1 MLKQI
6 MPLWV
11 TKLGDCS
18 NSENAVAS
26 LRVRTASVDS
36 GLFQKIRDS
45 VLRLVYL
52 HFFHMRY
59 CSSCRFGGLLK
70 AAHIH

>member
-52 HFFHMRY
+52 HF
-59 CSSCRFGGLLK
+59 ST
-70 AAHIH
+70 